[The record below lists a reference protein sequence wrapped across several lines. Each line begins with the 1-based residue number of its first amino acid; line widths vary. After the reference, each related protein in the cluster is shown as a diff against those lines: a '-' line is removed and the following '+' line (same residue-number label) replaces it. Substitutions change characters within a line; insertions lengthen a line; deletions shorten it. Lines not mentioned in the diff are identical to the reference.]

1 MMRQARVLE
10 CVRVHV
16 DAVIVFV
23 FMLVP
28 VNVFVNMVVNV
39 DVFMLM
45 FSNVF
50 VNTIV
55 NVAMFMLV
63 LVKVFANVSI
73 SLIQLHIYI
82 YHMHRL
88 HTSSSKCSNHPATNR
103 CNAMRRAEANAE
115 CDAPHFECE
124 KTAERK
130 PHITLQGLT
139 RPDGPYEALIFLI

>member
-23 FMLVP
+23 FMLVL

-82 YHMHRL
+82 YIYHMHRL

-103 CNAMRRAEANAE
+103 RNATRRAEANAE

-130 PHITLQGLT
+130 
-139 RPDGPYEALIFLI
+139 LIRL

>member
-23 FMLVP
+23 FMLVL

-39 DVFMLM
+39 NVFMLM

-82 YHMHRL
+82 YIICIDCILPLQNAVTIQQPTDAMPRDAPRQMQNAMHRIL
-88 HTSSSKCSNHPATNR
+88 
-103 CNAMRRAEANAE
+103 NAKKQQNASLIEPFRAS
-115 CDAPHFECE
+115 
-124 KTAERK
+124 
-130 PHITLQGLT
+130 QGLMGLM
-139 RPDGPYEALIFLI
+139 RH

>member
-23 FMLVP
+23 FMLVL

-82 YHMHRL
+82 ICIYCILPLQNAVTIQQPTDAMPRDAPRQMQNAMHRIL
-88 HTSSSKCSNHPATNR
+88 
-103 CNAMRRAEANAE
+103 NAKKQQNAS
-115 CDAPHFECE
+115 
-124 KTAERK
+124 
-130 PHITLQGLT
+130 
-139 RPDGPYEALIFLI
+139 